1 MAGTLLPKPV
11 LRRCAWRTFLLQ
23 ASWGFEKMQGVGVLF
38 VIAPAIRCLYQG
50 EERLAVMRRYLGYFN
65 THPFLASPVLG
76 GMLRFEGEGEKSRS
90 GMAGSDFGKML
101 MAPYAAMGDALF
113 WGGLRPLAAVMGLFF
128 VVRGSFWG
136 VAVLL
141 AMFNLPAVYFRLACF
156 YRGYREGAGMVET
169 IQRWRLPD
177 LAIRIKEA
185 TVVLLGGFCATW
197 MVSGLE
203 RQGAAPVWGLLALP
217 AVGIFGWLVRIG
229 VSPLMIIFSV
239 VALMIPLA
247 MFAG

>member
-1 MAGTLLPKPV
+1 
-11 LRRCAWRTFLLQ
+11 
-23 ASWGFEKMQGVGVLF
+23 MQGLGVLF
-38 VIAPAIRCLYQG
+38 VMAPAIRSLYRG
-50 EERLAVMRRYLGYFN
+50 EERIAVLRRFLGYFN

-76 GMLRFEGEGEKSRS
+76 GMLRFGEDGGKSRS
-90 GMAGSDFGKML
+90 GMAGTDFGNML

-128 VVRGSFWG
+128 AVRGSFWG
-136 VAVLL
+136 AAVLL
-141 AMFNLPAVYFRLACF
+141 VVFNLPAIYFRLVCF
-156 YRGYREGAGMVET
+156 YRGYREGGGMVET

-185 TVVLLGGFCATW
+185 TVVLLGGLCATW

-203 RQGAAPVWGLLALP
+203 REGAAPAWGLLALP
-217 AVGIFGWLVRIG
+217 AVCVFGWLVRIG

-247 MFAG
+247 MFLQ